1 VRAQRA
7 TRDEPTAPRDPR
19 RESACG
25 AIRDQILELA
35 PWHHGARASS
45 RVHHQFLSFTDRPR
59 LWRLKTTRGLYTMF
73 VTHVSVVMAVHNGAQ
88 HVADAIRSVLSQ
100 THTDLKLIVV
110 DDGSFDDTA
119 AVVGGFDD
127 SRVHLIRQAQSGV
140 APARNRGLREAN
152 GELVAFL
159 DHDDI
164 WFPDKLASQ
173 IPLFEQPDIG
183 LVGSF
188 MTYFGDHGPTRAIA
202 GEKADD
208 QRERIVAA
216 RLMPFPLSSV
226 IARTAL
232 VRSLGGFDAGLA
244 RVAQVEDLDML
255 SRIARVSRIVTVTRP
270 LGYYRVHSG
279 AASFRTFHDM
289 RRGDRFLQARVAAQ
303 EAGETLTWEQWL
315 PMRTESRVARRKDRA
330 NFLYR
335 SAGFQIVSG
344 HRVRGL
350 TYLLAAAALAPRYVF
365 PRLKRQLGR

>member
-1 VRAQRA
+1 LV
-7 TRDEPTAPRDPR
+7 
-19 RESACG
+19 
-25 AIRDQILELA
+25 
-35 PWHHGARASS
+35 
-45 RVHHQFLSFTDRPR
+45 
-59 LWRLKTTRGLYTMF
+59 
-73 VTHVSVVMAVHNGAQ
+73 AVDA
-88 HVADAIRSVLSQ
+88 ADAILSVLSQ

-110 DDGSFDDTA
+110 DDGSSDDTA
-119 AVVGGFDD
+119 AVVDGFDD

-140 APARNRGLREAN
+140 APARNRGLSEAN
-152 GELVAFL
+152 GELIAFI
-159 DHDDI
+159 DHDDM

-173 IPLFEQPDIG
+173 TPLFEQSDVG

-188 MTYFGDHGPTRAIA
+188 MTYFSDRGPTRAIA

-216 RLMPFPLSSV
+216 RLMPFPLSSM

-244 RVAQVEDLDML
+244 RVAQVEDLDMV
-255 SRIARVSRIVTVTRP
+255 SRIARVSRVVTVTRP

-279 AASFRTFHDM
+279 AASFRTFDDM
-289 RRGDRFLQARVAAQ
+289 RRGTRFLQARVAAQ
-303 EAGETLTWEQWL
+303 EAGKTLTWEQWS
-315 PMRTESRVARRKDRA
+315 PMSSESRAVRRKDRA

-350 TYLLAAAALAPRYVF
+350 TYLLAASALAPKYVF
-365 PRLKRQLGR
+365 PRLRRQLGR